1 MKQKI
6 LNLIISLLIVF
17 SSFESFAD
25 NPVVPEAKRFTISGH
40 IKDKENGEEL
50 LGATI
55 YIKDL
60 QTGTVTNMY
69 GFFSI
74 SLLPGTYTLSFSY
87 IGYNSVEKKITLDK
101 NLTYNILLTTS
112 TETLKEVEIKVKV
125 ASDNITKTE
134 MSVVRIDAKA
144 IQKIPALMG
153 EVDVLKAIQL
163 LPGVQ
168 STGEGSSGFSVR
180 GGSRDQNLI
189 LLDESTVYNAS
200 HLMGFF
206 SVFNNDAVKDV
217 KLYKGD
223 IPATHGGRLS
233 SLLDIRQKDGN
244 TNKFSGTGG
253 IGTVS
258 SRFALEGP
266 IVKDKCSFIVAGRR
280 SYADLF
286 LRASNNEDLNKNILY
301 FYDFNGKINYRINK
315 NNRLYLSR
323 YTGRDIFKLK
333 DDEEPF
339 GMSWGNA
346 GLTLRWN
353 HLFSDKLFS
362 NFTVIRSH
370 YDYHMGSDAELTGF
384 KWVSDLLDHTIKSDF
399 GFYVNPKNTL
409 KFGTSIT
416 FHSFEPGNVKG
427 VGDET
432 IFNEIQVP
440 HSNARDYAIYAS
452 NEQKIGSRLTF
463 NYGLRYSIFQS
474 VGTATSYNF
483 DENYN
488 KIDSTVFA
496 KGTVF
501 NTYSG
506 LEPRLGM
513 NFSINEFSSI
523 KASYSRNMQYVHLA
537 SNATVGMPLDV
548 WLPSSPNI
556 EPQMAD
562 QYALGYFRN
571 FKDNSIETSV
581 EVYYKKMQNQ
591 IDFKDH
597 AQILMNPRIE
607 GEIRIGEAT
616 SYGIEL
622 LVRKQIGKLTGW
634 VSYTYCKTERIVPEI
649 NNGNVYPS
657 PYDKPHDISIVA
669 NYQISKR
676 LSVSG
681 TWVYSTGAPVTFP
694 TGRFQ
699 YGNLIAPVYSDR
711 NSYRMPDYH
720 RLDLGVTLEGK
731 EKPEKKW
738 HSSWNLSVYNAYN
751 RHNAFQ
757 ITFEQNVDNPLQT
770 DAIKTYMF
778 PIIPSI
784 TYNFHF

>member
-1 MKQKI
+1 MQQKI
-6 LNLIISLLIVF
+6 LVLIISIFLIF
-17 SSFESFAD
+17 PSIRSFAGSTDD
-25 NPVVPEAKRFTISGH
+25 NESKRLTISGH
-40 IKDKENGEEL
+40 ISDKESGEEL

-55 YIKDL
+55 YVKEL
-60 QTGTVTNMY
+60 QTGTLTNLY

-74 SLLPGTYTLSFSY
+74 SLLPGTYTFTFSY
-87 IGYNSVEKKITLDK
+87 IGYQSVEKKIVLDK
-101 NLTYNILLTTS
+101 NITYNVLLSTS
-112 TETLKEVEIKVKV
+112 AKILKEVEITGRV
-125 ASDNITKTE
+125 ASENVTKTE

-153 EVDVLKAIQL
+153 EVDIIKAIQL

-189 LLDESTVYNAS
+189 LLDEATVYNAS

-244 TNKFSGTGG
+244 SRKFSGTGG

-258 SRFALEGP
+258 SRLTIEGP
-266 IVKDKCSFIVAGRR
+266 IIKDKCSFIVAGRR
-280 SYADLF
+280 SYADVF
-286 LRASNNEDLNKNILY
+286 LRLSKKENLKNNILY
-301 FYDFNGKINYRINK
+301 FYDFNAKINFKIND
-315 NNRLYLSR
+315 NNRIYFSR
-323 YTGRDIFKLK
+323 YMGRDVFKLK
-333 DDEEPF
+333 SDDNPF

-346 GLTLRWN
+346 GYTLRWN
-353 HLFSDKLFS
+353 HLFSEKVFS
-362 NFTVIRSH
+362 NFTLIRSH
-370 YDYHMGSDAELTGF
+370 YDYHMGSDAEITGF
-384 KWVSDLLDHTIKSDF
+384 KWVSDLLDWTFKSDF
-399 GFYVNPKNTL
+399 VYYINPKNTM
-409 KFGTSIT
+409 KFGAIATL
-416 FHSFEPGNVKG
+416 HKFEPGNVKG
-427 VGDET
+427 VGDES
-432 IFNEIQVP
+432 IFNEIKVP
-440 HSNARDYAIYAS
+440 HSRARDYAIYTS
-452 NEQKIGSRLTF
+452 NEQKIGSRITA

-474 VGTATSYNF
+474 VGNATSYNF

-488 KIDSTVFA
+488 KIDSTVYA
-496 KGTVF
+496 KGEIY

-506 LEPRLGM
+506 LEPRIGV
-513 NFSINEFSSI
+513 NFSINEVSSI

-556 EPQMAD
+556 EPQIAD
-562 QYALGYFRN
+562 QYAIGYFRN

-581 EVYYKKMQNQ
+581 EVYYKDMQNQ

-597 AQILMNPRIE
+597 AQILLNPRIE

-616 SYGIEL
+616 AYGIEL
-622 LVRKQIGKLTGW
+622 LVRKQVGKLTGW
-634 VSYTYCKTERIVPEI
+634 LSYTYCKTERNVPEI
-649 NNGNVYPS
+649 NNGNTYPS

-676 LSVSG
+676 ISISG
-681 TWVYSTGAPVTFP
+681 TWVYATGSPVTFP
-694 TGRFQ
+694 TGRFR

-720 RLDLGVTLEGK
+720 RLDLGVTLDGK
-731 EKPEKKW
+731 DNPERKW

-757 ITFEQNVDNPLQT
+757 ITFEQNEDNPLQT